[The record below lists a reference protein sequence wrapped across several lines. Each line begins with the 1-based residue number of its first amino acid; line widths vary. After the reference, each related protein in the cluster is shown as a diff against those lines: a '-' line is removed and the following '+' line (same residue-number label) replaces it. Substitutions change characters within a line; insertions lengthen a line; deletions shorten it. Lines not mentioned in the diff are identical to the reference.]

1 MFFVP
6 PIAQGRICIAVAL
19 LAGAAV
25 AGAQTLQAPGEAEAS
40 LEFTVQKSEKL
51 IRLSRDLLQKPSD
64 WGEVARFNKMNDLN
78 LIFPGQKLRV
88 PLRLLKREPA
98 AARIVS
104 AEGDVILGGQR
115 AVAGVALAEGSRLA
129 TGANSSAVIELGDGS
144 RVKFLPNT
152 SAAVEVNRNYLMRG
166 ENTHW
171 FSGVMR
177 MASGTVET
185 VAAKLAGRAT
195 PFLIITPTGFI
206 GVRGTQFRVGY
217 EGGAS
222 SASRAEVTEGL
233 VRADNPAQS
242 SNAELPGGTGA
253 LVDPAQRE
261 IRVVKLLP
269 APDLSGLPAQLNK
282 PAAALPMPTLAGA
295 DAFRVQ
301 IASDAA
307 FDKIVRDLKVTT
319 ASIDLGTL
327 EVGSWNLR
335 MRGIDPQGIEGFDSS
350 RVVAIAAPVLRARLT
365 ESWLRNQSGRTEMQ
379 VLFDSA
385 PTGPV
390 TAVMSADPAMSQPLR
405 QGALNGALWDLGTLP
420 AGTYFVQFRV
430 PQANGIVIT
439 EVQRFTLP
447 EGWGNTVM
455 DSFNPLHPAGR

>member
-64 WGEVARFNKMNDLN
+64 WGEVARFNKMKDPN

-104 AEGDVILGGQR
+104 AEGDVTLGGQR

-166 ENTHW
+166 ETTHW

-195 PFLIITPTGFI
+195 PFLDHHPHRFHRRTRHA
-206 GVRGTQFRVGY
+206 V
-217 EGGAS
+217 S
-222 SASRAEVTEGL
+222 C
-233 VRADNPAQS
+233 
-242 SNAELPGGTGA
+242 
-253 LVDPAQRE
+253 
-261 IRVVKLLP
+261 
-269 APDLSGLPAQLNK
+269 
-282 PAAALPMPTLAGA
+282 
-295 DAFRVQ
+295 
-301 IASDAA
+301 
-307 FDKIVRDLKVTT
+307 
-319 ASIDLGTL
+319 
-327 EVGSWNLR
+327 
-335 MRGIDPQGIEGFDSS
+335 
-350 RVVAIAAPVLRARLT
+350 RL
-365 ESWLRNQSGRTEMQ
+365 
-379 VLFDSA
+379 
-385 PTGPV
+385 
-390 TAVMSADPAMSQPLR
+390 
-405 QGALNGALWDLGTLP
+405 
-420 AGTYFVQFRV
+420 
-430 PQANGIVIT
+430 
-439 EVQRFTLP
+439 
-447 EGWGNTVM
+447 
-455 DSFNPLHPAGR
+455 